1 MILSGI
7 WRLPL
12 KTKSLQSFYDK
23 YSILFQLYFY
33 AFVLSMAI
41 AVGVVWKYS
50 IDTVVECLSISILC
64 SIVSMKTVVCQTE
77 SIKRL
82 LRYILA
88 KEDELK
94 RSTDEE
100 SKRICIEHQN
110 VAYFM
115 TKLITS
121 STATVGTFLLMTK
134 FLLYWNMERHQTY
147 PNVTMYRKKPL
158 PYITW
163 LPFNSDDHYISA
175 FSLHSIAAFIG
186 TVFNSVTAIFYLTCM
201 IFICC
206 RLRILQHRI
215 KTMGTSM
222 HQPEL
227 VIKTV
232 LNSLIVDHQTIIE
245 YTEQFNNDI
254 NLILLV
260 DFTLNSVQVAS
271 IFFQLVTLKLSL
283 LNLVFLTTYFGLTSL
298 QIFSSAWFANE
309 IKEQSLGV
317 ADAICEH
324 NWHEQSLSIQK
335 TLMLMMTRAQKPLT
349 LTVGPFSTMSNNTP
363 ITIMKASYS
372 YVTLMTSKR
381 E

>member
-23 YSILFQLYFY
+23 YSVLFQLYFY

-115 TKLITS
+115 AKLITG

-134 FLLYWNMERHQTY
+134 FLLYLDMERHQSY

-227 VIKTV
+227 VIKAV

-245 YTEQFNNDI
+245 
-254 NLILLV
+254 
-260 DFTLNSVQVAS
+260 
-271 IFFQLVTLKLSL
+271 
-283 LNLVFLTTYFGLTSL
+283 
-298 QIFSSAWFANE
+298 
-309 IKEQSLGV
+309 
-317 ADAICEH
+317 
-324 NWHEQSLSIQK
+324 
-335 TLMLMMTRAQKPLT
+335 
-349 LTVGPFSTMSNNTP
+349 
-363 ITIMKASYS
+363 
-372 YVTLMTSKR
+372 
-381 E
+381 